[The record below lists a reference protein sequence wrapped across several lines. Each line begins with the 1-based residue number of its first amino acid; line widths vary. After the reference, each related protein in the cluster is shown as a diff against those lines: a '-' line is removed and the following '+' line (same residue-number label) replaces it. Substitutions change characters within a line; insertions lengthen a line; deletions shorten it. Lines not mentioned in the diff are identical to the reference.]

1 MRPVSIDI
9 ETIPQPGIMDTW
21 YPEWAAQKYPG
32 KEGEELEAMAALHG
46 EFGQVVSVA
55 LYSDNR
61 EREFTIGVNARD
73 ERDLLEALQSSTL
86 FQDGQLLGHN
96 LKGFDIPF
104 LAKRYLANK
113 MEVPEQLC
121 VAGKKPWEVTALDT
135 MELMKFGG
143 FQPMSLR
150 SACYCCGLGDPK
162 ADCSGDQVWSLFRAG
177 KFQEIA
183 KYNMSDAVYTWR
195 LFNYLGRAGAL
206 RGMNV

>member
-21 YPEWAAQKYPG
+21 FPEWAAQKYPG

-55 LYSDNR
+55 LYSDDH
-61 EREFTIGVNARD
+61 EREFTIGVNAMD
-73 ERDLLEALQSSTL
+73 ERDLLEALRSTTL
-86 FQDGQLLGHN
+86 FQDCQPLGHN

-104 LAKRYLANK
+104 LAKRYLAHSMK
-113 MEVPEQLC
+113 VPEQLC

-150 SACYCCGLGDPK
+150 SA
-162 ADCSGDQVWSLFRAG
+162 
-177 KFQEIA
+177 
-183 KYNMSDAVYTWR
+183 
-195 LFNYLGRAGAL
+195 
-206 RGMNV
+206 